1 MRGGLAEPGT
11 VSGGSDFVNTIWF
24 AVVLGALAVLFAAGV
39 RAPVPRAG
47 WRRALARA
55 AVVLVAAGA
64 TLGANIALF
73 RHDVHFD
80 VTSEKAF
87 TPSADA
93 RRVIEG
99 LTTDVE
105 LTYFYQKQSPAGR
118 AAKTTVEI
126 MARAN
131 PRLHVRTVDPDQH
144 PGLASKLGVR
154 VYNIAVLESG
164 DRRLQ
169 VISTEDRDIALGIL
183 RVTRTSVK
191 TICFAAGH
199 GEYDIDNFEY
209 HTHFEGVHAH
219 SHGAEGAAVVLM
231 EQHGLGRLRR
241 ALESLGFASR
251 KVTLATAGRVP
262 DDCAA
267 LVDATP
273 RTRYAPSE
281 SDVLAE
287 YLGRGGSA
295 LLLYDVDFP
304 VELRLAAVL
313 AGAGIRVGEGVVV
326 DPLDHYFTDEQMVA
340 VPRYADHP
348 ITRGLALSFYPGVR
362 PLELVP
368 APGVT
373 TAPLFSSSVESYLRP
388 VGGARAAPP
397 PARRAHVLAAAAEG
411 ILPGAPAGKPFRLV
425 VVGDGDFA
433 SNSFFPY
440 MSNSDLTLA
449 MLAWLVREERAPTMK
464 PPVEVLPTVVLTNR
478 QVQGIFAVTA
488 LVLPGLV
495 VGVGGLVW
503 WRRRR

>member
-1 MRGGLAEPGT
+1 MSPAADAIN
-11 VSGGSDFVNTIWF
+11 VVWF
-24 AVVLGALAVLFAAGV
+24 AAVVVALAVLFAAGT
-39 RAPVPRAG
+39 RLPLARAG
-47 WRRALARA
+47 WPRRLARA
-55 AVVLVAAGA
+55 AVVVAAA
-64 TLGANIALF
+64 ALTLGANVALF

-93 RRVIEG
+93 RRVVEG
-99 LTTDVE
+99 LTSDVE
-105 LTYFYQKQSPAGR
+105 LTYFYQKQDPAGR
-118 AAKTTVEI
+118 AAKMMLEI
-126 MARAN
+126 MGRAN
-131 PRLHVRTVDPDQH
+131 PRLRVRTVDPDQH
-144 PGLASKLGVR
+144 PGLASRLGVR
-154 VYNIAVLESG
+154 VYNVAVLESDG
-164 DRRLQ
+164 RRLQ
-169 VISTEDRDIALGIL
+169 VVSTQDRDIVLGIV
-183 RVTRTSVK
+183 RVTRASVK

-209 HTHFEGVHAH
+209 HTHFEGVQAH
-219 SHGAEGAAVVLM
+219 SHGAEGAGVVLM
-231 EQHGLGRLRR
+231 EQHGVGRLRR
-241 ALESLGFASR
+241 ALESLGFAAR

-262 DDCAA
+262 AECAA
-267 LVDATP
+267 LVEASP

-287 YLGRGGSA
+287 YLGRGGAA
-295 LLLYDVDFP
+295 LLLYDVAFP
-304 VELRLAAVL
+304 IEPRLAAVL
-313 AGAGIRVGEGVVV
+313 RSAGIRVGDGVVV

-373 TAPLFSSSVESYLRP
+373 VAPLVSSSAESYVRP
-388 VGGARAAPP
+388 LGAMPAPA
-397 PARRAHVLAAAAEG
+397 ARRAHVLAAAAEG
-411 ILPGAPAGKPFRLV
+411 VVPGASGGRPFRLV

-440 MSNSDLTLA
+440 MSNSDLVLA
-449 MLAWLVREERAPTMK
+449 MLAWLVREERAPTLK

-478 QVQGIFAVTA
+478 QVRGIFVLTVM
-488 LVLPGLV
+488 VLPGV
-495 VGVGGLVW
+495 VIGAGSVVW